1 MQFSTF
7 IRSID
12 LSNNHLTD
20 ESASIFLRSLKK
32 CLDIREINL
41 DRNMISLRLK
51 DVIEDQCKE
60 HRQLLLQ
67 KEVPDDIA
75 TVRILTGVGEKK
87 GEQEKLIAHE
97 RIKLNGLHSRMRM
110 LSKENDKT

>member
-12 LSNNHLTD
+12 LSDNHLTD

-32 CLDIREINL
+32 CLDIKEINL

-51 DVIEDQCKE
+51 DAIDDQCKE
-60 HRQLLLQ
+60 HRQLILQ
-67 KEVPDDIA
+67 QEIPDDVA

-87 GEQEKLIAHE
+87 VEQEKLIAHE
-97 RIKLNGLHSRMRM
+97 QIKLDGLRCR
-110 LSKENDKT
+110 LKFL

>member
-12 LSNNHLTD
+12 LSDNHLTD

-32 CLDIREINL
+32 CLDIKEINL

-51 DVIEDQCKE
+51 DAI
-60 HRQLLLQ
+60 
-67 KEVPDDIA
+67 DD
-75 TVRILTGVGEKK
+75 
-87 GEQEKLIAHE
+87 
-97 RIKLNGLHSRMRM
+97 
-110 LSKENDKT
+110 